1 MQGIL
6 SMISLHSTLLS
17 VAVAHWLIAV
27 VMALFARH
35 KVQYLSIAWI
45 VGIFGAAV
53 TCVIP
58 FAELIETTRPA
69 MLHPGTLFAM
79 MFFVF
84 LQSIYPLGIT
94 MPGYLQWERMWRYA
108 LPVIILGVVY
118 GVLTLLGMTSP
129 NYYTWRELGEAFF
142 TIDMFLRAVMLAV
155 SVYYIV
161 NIFRLPRTMLRY
173 PHVPRYLQV
182 YAFCLGL
189 SSCLY
194 FWLILR
200 FSVLTFEIWI
210 IFFTLANIYMC
221 LRSLETIALS
231 LPKPEIQVVEVEPL
245 MTDDDE
251 EQEDFN
257 EANLHRFE
265 KAEFW
270 MQHHREAWKDNTFG
284 RDQLCEATGI
294 NRHLLLQCVRSQG
307 YNNIHDYIN
316 VYRVNE
322 LQRMIDS
329 GEAHNLTECLDAGF
343 GTVKTARACFEKVT
357 GMTLDEVLANRK

>member
-1 MQGIL
+1 M
-6 SMISLHSTLLS
+6 
-17 VAVAHWLIAV
+17 AA

-45 VGIFGAAV
+45 IGIFGAAA

-58 FAELIETTRPA
+58 FADSLETLRPA
-69 MLHPGTLFAM
+69 MLHPGSLFVM
-79 MFFVF
+79 MAFTY
-84 LQSIYPLGIT
+84 LQSIYPLGIV
-94 MPGYLQWERMWRYA
+94 MPGYLQWARMWRYA
-108 LPVIILGVVY
+108 LPVIVLGVLY
-118 GVLTLLGMTSP
+118 ASLMLMGMTAP
-129 NYYTWRELGEAFF
+129 NYYTWGELANGFF
-142 TIDMFLRAVMLAV
+142 TIDMLLRAAMLVV
-155 SVYYIV
+155 SLHYII
-161 NIFRLPRTMLRY
+161 NIFLLPRIMLRY

-189 SSCLY
+189 TSCLY

-200 FSVLTFEIWI
+200 FSVLTFEIWLI
-210 IFFTLANIYMC
+210 LFTLANIYMC

-231 LPKPEIQVVEVEPL
+231 LPKPEIQVVDVEPVI
-245 MTDDDE
+245 TNDDE

-270 MQHHREAWKDNTFG
+270 MQHHSEAWKNYTFG
-284 RDQLCEATGI
+284 RDQLCEAIGI
-294 NRHLLLQCVRSQG
+294 NRHLLLQSVRSQG

-322 LQRMIDS
+322 LKRMINA
-329 GEAHNLTECLDAGF
+329 GEVRKLAECLDAGF
-343 GTVKTARACFEKVT
+343 GTVKTARVCFEKVT
-357 GMTLDEVLANRK
+357 GITLDESLARWK